1 VLRDFDRPLS
11 KPIQPRQKA
20 AARTAAAWLGRIMP
34 ISNLLRPLSETNSPN
49 CGRNT
54 VIRLRKQCNDSGRER
69 LQKFDAAAVGPELT
83 DEQFREAIA
92 ALGRP
97 KQQDAPRQY
106 EESNAAEH

>member
-1 VLRDFDRPLS
+1 MWTKYRHKVA
-11 KPIQPRQKA
+11 Q
-20 AARTAAAWLGRIMP
+20 TA
-34 ISNLLRPLSETNSPN
+34 E
-49 CGRNT
+49 
-54 VIRLRKQCNDSGRER
+54 CNDSGRER